1 MISYRYKDWKLL
13 IKDINYKERLLIA
26 TTLVGWKCKA
36 NEHLNWLSNAKNIKE
51 KFPNVEFFAAL
62 ELDNEGIIVFKE
74 FIKIIYFTKKD
85 NFDKNYKATRLD
97 ANKYSID
104 KWLK

>member
-1 MISYRYKDWKLL
+1 MIYDISITIIFIVLL
-13 IKDINYKERLLIA
+13 
-26 TTLVGWKCKA
+26 
-36 NEHLNWLSNAKNIKE
+36 
-51 KFPNVEFFAAL
+51 
-62 ELDNEGIIVFKE
+62 IIVFKE
-74 FIKIIYFTKKD
+74 FIKIICFTKKD